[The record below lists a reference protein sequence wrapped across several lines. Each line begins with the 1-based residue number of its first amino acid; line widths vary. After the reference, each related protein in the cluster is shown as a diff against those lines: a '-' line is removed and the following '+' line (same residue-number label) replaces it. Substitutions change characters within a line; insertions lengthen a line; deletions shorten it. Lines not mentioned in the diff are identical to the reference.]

1 MIFESKKKKTEKN
14 NRKMICG
21 ERSGFRILVLLF
33 FFSLMFHLKMRNFK
47 NICTKKIL
55 CLFLR
60 ILYFYLYVE
69 AIKNQAVSYKDLIDK
84 KDNIS
89 N

>member
-1 MIFESKKKKTEKN
+1 M
-14 NRKMICG
+14 RK
-21 ERSGFRILVLLF
+21 
-33 FFSLMFHLKMRNFK
+33 FK

-55 CLFLR
+55 CLFFR

-89 N
+89 NWFFYYILR